1 MSKDEDVK
9 RCTCG
14 GWVYKDNVC
23 MVCAVLNK
31 SG

>member
-14 GWVYKDNVC
+14 GWVYKGNVC
-23 MVCAVLNK
+23 MVCVVLHK